1 MRYILAFLFGAGCG
15 AGGMLLWLRKDIRKE
30 LDSRETPQNCD
41 EVPFTMGE
49 GTDSGNNAESHREA
63 KNGLRS
69 ENEVSVNARKDEKI
83 AYHKIITET
92 KENPIPVKPREEDL
106 FPKKSEPPEE
116 FVDTVPIS
124 KEDFKDEDNGNEKE
138 RYVYFRGDHIMSTE
152 NGTIIA
158 NPATLVGTTWENYI
172 GDYAPR
178 TAYIRNPNLVTD
190 YEIIVEDG
198 LYEDEYGSEYLRE
211 D

>member
-1 MRYILAFLFGAGCG
+1 
-15 AGGMLLWLRKDIRKE
+15 MLLWLRKDIKKE

-49 GTDSGNNAESHREA
+49 GTDSGNSTESHREA
-63 KNGLRS
+63 KNGLKS

-83 AYHKIITET
+83 AYHKIVTET

-106 FPKKSEPPEE
+106 FPKKAEPPEE
-116 FVDTVPIS
+116 FVDAVPIS
-124 KEDFKDEDNGNEKE
+124 KEDFKADDDNEKE
-138 RYVYFRGDHIMSTE
+138 HLVYFRGDRIMSTE

-178 TAYIRNPNLVTD
+178 TAYMRNPNLVTD
-190 YEIIVEDG
+190 YEIMVEDG

>member
-49 GTDSGNNAESHREA
+49 GTDSGNNTESLREA

-69 ENEVSVNARKDEKI
+69 ENEISVNARKDEKI
-83 AYHKIITET
+83 AYHKIVTET

-106 FPKKSEPPEE
+106 FPKKAEPPEE
-116 FVDTVPIS
+116 FVDAVPIS
-124 KEDFKDEDNGNEKE
+124 KEDFKADDNNEKE
-138 RYVYFRGDHIMSTE
+138 HLVYFRGDHIMSTE

-158 NPATLVGTTWENYI
+158 NPAMLVGTTWENYI

-178 TAYIRNPNLVTD
+178 TAYMRNPNLVTD
-190 YEIIVEDG
+190 YEIMVEDG